1 MEAEMKA
8 RWIRKLAVVVMVTVM
23 PDVTFAAQRQPRWVK
38 KIDAGSTVNV
48 TMKTGESFEAIWM
61 GRDRDRAVFQRLDPD
76 EAFSVPIDSVRG
88 LRTIRGRS
96 ATRAN
101 AYGALGAAAGFWG
114 AVLLL
119 QFMLPRT

>member
-1 MEAEMKA
+1 MKA

-38 KIDAGSTVNV
+38 TDAGSTVNV

-61 GRDRDRAVFQRLDPD
+61 GPDGDRAVYQRLNPD
-76 EAFSVPIDSVRG
+76 EAFSVPIDSVRD

-101 AYGALGAAAGFWG
+101 AYGALGATAGFWG